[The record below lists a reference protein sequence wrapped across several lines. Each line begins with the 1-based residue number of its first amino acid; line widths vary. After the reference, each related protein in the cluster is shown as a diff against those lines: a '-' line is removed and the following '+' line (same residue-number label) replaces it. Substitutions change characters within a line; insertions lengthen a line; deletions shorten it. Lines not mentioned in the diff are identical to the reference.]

1 MVVEPPRLVAP
12 PVAPLGAPPAAP
24 PNLRL
29 TGLVAENLRCLRR
42 LELRPDP
49 GLNVLYGANGQG
61 KTSVL
66 EAIYLLCTSRS
77 FRTARLSEL
86 GAHGTRTSF
95 VRGRFSELPA
105 PTTREQ
111 TASLEGATVQV
122 RVDGNRP
129 SSLSAY
135 AILSPVVVFHPDEL
149 ALSRGPARGRRTLL
163 DRIALFMDPAT
174 VEHRARY
181 AKALRS
187 RQELLRR
194 GGADDGALEAFEV
207 LVARH
212 GAALTRARA
221 ASVDV
226 LRGALAPAFARI
238 AAPGLV
244 LDARYEPGGSEDEVL
259 GQQELRR
266 QRGADARRK
275 SAGFG
280 PHRDDLAL
288 FLDGFPA
295 RFVASQGQHRA
306 LALALKAAEAA
317 CVTEARGLSPL
328 WLLDDVSSELDPAR
342 TEALFAFLA
351 GLEGQVFLTT
361 TRPDV
366 LETGAFGA
374 RTGARFVVDAG
385 SVTEAPPGGR

>member
-1 MVVEPPRLVAP
+1 MSSSARVAS
-12 PVAPLGAPPAAP
+12 P

-29 TGLVAENLRCLRR
+29 EALVAEGLRCLGR
-42 LELRPDP
+42 LELSPDP

-77 FRTARLSEL
+77 FRTARLAEL
-86 GAHGTRTSF
+86 VAHGAASGF
-95 VRGRFSELPA
+95 VRGRFVEGTGGA
-105 PTTREQ
+105 HREQ
-111 TASLEGATVQV
+111 SAAIEGARTHV
-122 RVDGNRP
+122 RLDGNRP
-129 SSLSAY
+129 ASLVSY
-135 AILSPVVVFHPDEL
+135 ATLSPVVVFHPDEL

-163 DRIALFMDPAT
+163 DRVALFMDPES

-194 GGADDGALEAFEV
+194 GAAEENALYAFEV
-207 LVARH
+207 LCARH

-221 ASVDV
+221 AAVAQ
-226 LRGALAPAFARI
+226 LAGALATAFARI
-238 AAPGLV
+238 AAPDLELAV
-244 LDARYEPGGSEDEVL
+244 AYEPGGAEDEAVAL
-259 GQQELRR
+259 AELRR
-266 QRGADARRK
+266 QRGGDARRK

-280 PHRDDLAL
+280 PHRDDLGL
-288 FLDGFPA
+288 SLGGFPA
-295 RFVASQGQHRA
+295 RIVASQGQHRA

-317 CVTEARGLSPL
+317 CVTEARGLAPL
-328 WLLDDVSSELDPAR
+328 WLLDDVSSELDPQR
-342 TEALFAFLA
+342 TEALFAFLS

-366 LETGAFGA
+366 LETGAFGSRRGTRFEVAAGHVTA
-374 RTGARFVVDAG
+374 RPA
-385 SVTEAPPGGR
+385 